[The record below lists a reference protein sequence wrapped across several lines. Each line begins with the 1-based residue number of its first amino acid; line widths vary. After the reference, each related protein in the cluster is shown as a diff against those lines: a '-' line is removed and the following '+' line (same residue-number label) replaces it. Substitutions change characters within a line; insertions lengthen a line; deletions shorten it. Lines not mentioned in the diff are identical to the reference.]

1 MILHLKMIYKNIYNH
16 TNITFVIYNIAT
28 FK

>member
-1 MILHLKMIYKNIYNH
+1 MILHLKMIYKNIYSY
-16 TNITFVIYNIAT
+16 TNITFVIYGIAT